1 MAYNYGQKNFFQRV
15 LINSDKGSSSSS
27 TIESNPRQQQK
38 NAFIKIENNGK

>member
-15 LINSDKGSSSSS
+15 LINSDKSSSSSS
-27 TIESNPRQQQK
+27 TIERNPRQKK